1 MTSAWRNDLRNL
13 LIGLINMQLHRRL
26 VGTSIPLQM
35 TSIYDHW
42 SFTQRLYQIRSQL
55 QTSNEID

>member
-1 MTSAWRNDLRNL
+1 M
-13 LIGLINMQLHRRL
+13 
-26 VGTSIPLQM
+26 LQT

-55 QTSNEID
+55 QMTSDID